1 MYSDEELQSY
11 KEHFNQIGVTK
22 LEEQKK
28 ILEFF
33 YTLGKITYKFN
44 IAYDKEES

>member
-1 MYSDEELQSY
+1 MFSDEETRIY
-11 KEHFNQIGVTK
+11 GEYFNQIGVTK

-33 YTLGKITYKFN
+33 CTLGKITYKFN
-44 IAYDKEES
+44 IGYV

>member
-1 MYSDEELQSY
+1 MFSDEETRTY
-11 KEHFNQIGVTK
+11 EEYFNQIGVTK

-44 IAYDKEES
+44 IGYDEKEN

>member
-1 MYSDEELQSY
+1 MFSDEETINY
-11 KEHFNQIGVTK
+11 EKDFNQIGVTK

-28 ILEFF
+28 VLEFF

>member
-1 MYSDEELQSY
+1 MFSYEEVKNY
-11 KEHFNQIGVTK
+11 EEHFNRLGITR

-44 IAYDKEES
+44 VGYDKKES

>member
-33 YTLGKITYKFN
+33 YTLGKIKYKFS
-44 IAYDKEES
+44 IDYDKEKS